1 MMEITITI
9 DDVLWPQCS
18 CGRFCVRCMDDEQ
31 GEESDGAYDGRGN
44 DTDYCADG
52 KRNCGGRG
60 PEKEKSGCNEGEADV
75 LYIKRLYPGKMSRAG
90 DDKRNAEDPEGSV
103 EDRDNDAADI
113 FVFEEMPADW
123 KDILCRYILYSAEG
137 RSAVSEK
144 HA

>member
-31 GEESDGAYDGRGN
+31 GEESDGTYDGRGN
-44 DTDYCADG
+44 DAYYRADG
-52 KRNCGGRG
+52 KRSCGRRG
-60 PEKEKSGCNEGEADV
+60 PEKEESGCNEGETEV
-75 LYIKRLYPGKMSRAG
+75 VYIKRLYPGKMSGAG
-90 DDKRNAEDPEGSV
+90 YDKRNAEDPEGSV
-103 EDRDNDAADI
+103 ANRDNDAADI

-123 KDILCRYILYSAEG
+123 KDSLCRYILYGAEG
-137 RSAVSEK
+137 RSAVSER